1 MSSETPVASSWSR
14 ALCVPMFGAAALFAL
29 GSMLAFTEA
38 FQAMTTRIFVTA
50 LATGV
55 AAIML
60 GGLGFSLAQ
69 GRGVP
74 NWFMRTFWISL
85 LTLMFVPVSLDILN
99 RWQQGKPIDFDDM
112 AFYLMLLPI
121 VFGSFD
127 SWKTIWFHRS
137 IDS

>member
-1 MSSETPVASSWSR
+1 MSSETPVSGSWSR
-14 ALCVPMFGAAALFAL
+14 TLCVPIFGGAAFLAL

-38 FQAMTTRIFVTA
+38 FHEMTTRLFVMA

-60 GGLGFSLAQ
+60 GGLGFSLAR

-74 NWFMRTFWISL
+74 NWFMRTFLISL
-85 LTLMFVPVSLDILN
+85 LTLMLVCVSLDILN

-121 VFGSFD
+121 VFCSSD

>member
-1 MSSETPVASSWSR
+1 MSSETPVSVSWSR
-14 ALCVPMFGAAALFAL
+14 ALCIPIFGGAVFLAL

-38 FQAMTTRIFVTA
+38 FNEMTTRLFVMA

-60 GGLGFSLAQ
+60 GGLGVSLAQ

-74 NWFMRTFWISL
+74 NWFMRTFLISL

-99 RWQQGKPIDFDDM
+99 RWQQGKPIDFVDM
-112 AFYLMLLPI
+112 AFYLTILIMCFP
-121 VFGSFD
+121 D
-127 SWKTIWFHRS
+127 SWKTLWFHRS
-137 IDS
+137 RET

>member
-1 MSSETPVASSWSR
+1 MSSETPVSGSWSR
-14 ALCVPMFGAAALFAL
+14 TLCVPIFGGAAFLAL

-38 FQAMTTRIFVTA
+38 FHEMTTRLFVMA

-74 NWFMRTFWISL
+74 NWFMRTFLISL

-99 RWQQGKPIDFDDM
+99 RWQQGKPIDFVDM
-112 AFYLMLLPI
+112 AFYLTILIMCFP
-121 VFGSFD
+121 D
-127 SWKTIWFHRS
+127 SWKTLWFHRS
-137 IDS
+137 RET